1 MTEYNLSSLEKLK
14 VLRLL
19 KVSGDI
25 VIKNSRYLDGHC
37 LDLTRMRRLIEGNRQ
52 EKGGVEVFRRL
63 SSYLT
68 SSKTLLNCSPLFF
81 LWGLTSTA
89 VIVRW
94 KLSTRTATNK
104 LTKKRMNMFII
115 CRQVL
120 SF

>member
-81 LWGLTSTA
+81 L
-89 VIVRW
+89 
-94 KLSTRTATNK
+94 
-104 LTKKRMNMFII
+104 
-115 CRQVL
+115 
-120 SF
+120 